1 MTALKKESGI
11 ALVTV
16 LLMITVFSILGLAV
30 ISLTISNTKQ
40 VTKTEQEMQA
50 VDLAEMGV
58 VYYKNAF
65 ITNANEKLRSA
76 IEAAIEAIKQHNI
89 ANPKNSIDENK
100 PENILAFLNIQ
111 KNDYLPQ
118 VYVSQSIPVDE
129 NSSYSFEIKDHFAQ
143 EDVYSPKKIKIVFES
158 FGKVQ
163 KNQKVEDYKSVTGTI
178 ELDIN
183 EELIADYLGNGTAL
197 IKKPE
202 GLNENCPYNG
212 VLQDGCSYNT
222 KLFDSFNSKI
232 NSITA
237 LINGS
242 LQLRDK
248 RKQIG
253 KNSLLYI
260 TEDANFGELN
270 GNLDTSKL
278 YIGGKATFGN
288 IRGGIKNYSILFI
301 GGDAE
306 FGTVNGGGVD
316 KTSLVCVGG
325 NITGGLSHNG
335 VNIISKIK
343 SPEAYANKCLRGR
356 ESNDLSQPI
365 AESMDLSLKYQ

>member
-1 MTALKKESGI
+1 MTALKKENGI

-65 ITNANEKLRSA
+65 ITNTNEKLRSA
-76 IEAAIEAIKQHNI
+76 IEAAIEAINQHNK
-89 ANPKNSIDENK
+89 ANPKNMIDIN
-100 PENILAFLNIQ
+100 PLNILAYLNIQ

-129 NSSYSFEIKDHFAQ
+129 NSIYSFEIKDHFAQ
-143 EDVYSPKKIKIVFES
+143 EDDYSLKKIKIVFES
-158 FGKVQ
+158 IGKVQ
-163 KNQKVEDYKSVTGTI
+163 QNQEVEDNKSVTGTI
-178 ELDIN
+178 KLDIN
-183 EELIADYLGNGTAL
+183 EELIANYLGNGTAL

-202 GLNENCPYNG
+202 GLNENCPNNG
-212 VLQDGCSYNT
+212 ILQDGCSYNT
-222 KLFDSFNSKI
+222 KLFNSSNSKI

-242 LQLRDK
+242 LQLSDK
-248 RKQIG
+248 KKQIG

-288 IRGGIKNYSILFI
+288 IRGGIKNHSILFI

-316 KTSLVCVGG
+316 KTSLVCAGG
-325 NITGGLSHNG
+325 NITGGLSDNG

-343 SPEAYANKCLRGR
+343 SPQAYENKCLRGR